1 MLIRV
6 IYNRRDEKELNEL
19 IEQVNSELFQ
29 YGALGIICI
38 LLIVGI
44 IWLVTD
50 HRKVTNERNSFYD
63 EKLKEIEATQKETF
77 NVFSDTVVSFKQVAE
92 DVRRQTDV
100 LMGVRDQVNKME
112 WELGNLNQKVDK
124 IQERQDRQLDK
135 R

>member
-1 MLIRV
+1 MNQMEGIL
-6 IYNRRDEKELNEL
+6 
-19 IEQVNSELFQ
+19 EQASTQLLQ
-29 YGALGIICI
+29 YGVLGVICI
-38 LLIVGI
+38 LLIIGI
-44 IWLVTD
+44 AWLVLD
-50 HRKVTNERNSFYD
+50 QRRLTNERNAFYD
-63 EKLKEIEATQKETF
+63 EKLREIEESQKETF

-124 IQERQDRQLDK
+124 IQERQDRQMN

>member
-1 MLIRV
+1 M
-6 IYNRRDEKELNEL
+6 
-19 IEQVNSELFQ
+19 EQVNSELFQ

-63 EKLKEIEATQKETF
+63 EKLKEIEVTQKETF

>member
-1 MLIRV
+1 M
-6 IYNRRDEKELNEL
+6 NE
-19 IEQVNSELFQ
+19 IVEQATTQLFQ
-29 YGALGIICI
+29 YGVLGIVCVM
-38 LLIVGI
+38 LVGGVV
-44 IWLVTD
+44 WLVVD
-50 HRKVTNERNSFYD
+50 QRKLTNERNAFYD
-63 EKLKEIEATQKETF
+63 EKLKEIEETQKETF

-124 IQERQDRQLDK
+124 IQERQDRQMN

>member
-1 MLIRV
+1 MM
-6 IYNRRDEKELNEL
+6 
-19 IEQVNSELFQ
+19 QVNEIVEQATTQLFQ
-29 YGALGIICI
+29 YGVLGIVCVM
-38 LLIVGI
+38 LVGGVV
-44 IWLVTD
+44 WLVVD
-50 HRKVTNERNSFYD
+50 QRKLTNERNAFYD
-63 EKLKEIEATQKETF
+63 EKLKEIEETQKETF

-124 IQERQDRQLDK
+124 IQERQDRQMN